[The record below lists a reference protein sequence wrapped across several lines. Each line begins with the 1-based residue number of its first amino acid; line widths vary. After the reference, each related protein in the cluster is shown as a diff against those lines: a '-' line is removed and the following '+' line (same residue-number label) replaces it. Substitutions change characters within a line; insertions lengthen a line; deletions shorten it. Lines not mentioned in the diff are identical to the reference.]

1 MVCTALT
8 LLHAGRARA
17 DDSRDIEGLNKQ
29 ALEAFDGLNFDQAKT
44 LLEKAISDGESAGLG
59 HDPALAR
66 AHLNLGMLLIAG
78 FQNRDDAQEHFKT
91 ALTIQPDIT
100 APPGLFNPE
109 VQAAFD
115 EVKAKVG
122 AEKETERQAAR
133 TKRPARPAK
142 PAGAVA
148 AKRRAAGSDDNSNG
162 EPGFFLGLGVGS
174 GGGISKGHL
183 DTNTD
188 VSRGGTGDNSW
199 SGGFAPS
206 RLGHITATVGYF
218 LSSDLML
225 SLDGRLQV
233 ITGTTPVTSSD
244 CTVVPCPTRSP
255 PSTALAVLAK
265 ATYFFSSG
273 ELRPF
278 VSGGIG
284 AGVIRQVVKIT
295 VVPSTADNTTHCG
308 CGGNDPT
315 CVDTVTGGPFL
326 LAAGGGVAYQ
336 MGSVVL
342 LGGVATNIGMP
353 KFILNFD
360 LTLGVGFR
368 L

>member
-1 MVCTALT
+1 MVCAALAV
-8 LLHAGRARA
+8 LVVRPALA
-17 DDSRDIEGLNKQ
+17 DDASDIEGLNKQ

-59 HDPALAR
+59 HSPALAR

-78 FQNRDDAQEHFKT
+78 FQNRDDAQEHFKA

-109 VQAAFD
+109 VQTAFD
-115 EVKAKVG
+115 EVKAKVV

-133 TKRPARPAK
+133 AKRPAK
-142 PAGAVA
+142 PTKPAASVA
-148 AKRRAAGSDDNSNG
+148 TKRRAASGDDDSDG
-162 EPGFFLGLGVGS
+162 EPGFFIALGLGS
-174 GGGISKGHL
+174 GGGIAKGHL

-188 VSRGGTGDNSW
+188 VARGGTGDNSW

-206 RLGHITATVGYF
+206 RLGHITASVGYF

-233 ITGTTPVTSSD
+233 ITGTTPVTASSD
-244 CTVVPCPTRSP
+244 CTMPCATRSP
-255 PSTALAVLAK
+255 PSTAFAVLAK
-265 ATYFFSSG
+265 ANYYFSSG
-273 ELRPF
+273 DLRPF
-278 VSGGIG
+278 VSGGLG
-284 AGVIRQVVKIT
+284 AGVIRQVVKIN
-295 VVPSTADNTTHCG
+295 VVQTDPLDTTHCG
-308 CGGNDPT
+308 SGGNDPT

-326 LAAGGGVAYQ
+326 LAAGGGVSYQ
-336 MGSVVL
+336 MGSIAL
-342 LGGVATNIGMP
+342 LGAVATNIGMP

-360 LTLGVGFR
+360 LTFGVGFR